1 MATASEVSKPIIS
14 TDVIAVA
21 GLVGVD
27 ATGSCER
34 ELREAIAAEQ
44 ARRWYSEN
52 RETVEKYNAWVEK
65 NGVLLADLQV
75 FKLDEA

>member
-1 MATASEVSKPIIS
+1 MATASETPQPTINE
-14 TDVIAVA
+14 DVLSAA
-21 GLVGVD
+21 GSLGLN